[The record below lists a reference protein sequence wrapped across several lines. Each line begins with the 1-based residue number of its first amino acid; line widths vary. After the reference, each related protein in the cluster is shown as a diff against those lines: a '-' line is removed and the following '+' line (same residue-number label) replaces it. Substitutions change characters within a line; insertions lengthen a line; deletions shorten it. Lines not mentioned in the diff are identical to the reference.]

1 MRDRS
6 RPGDYYV
13 IDTRTG
19 FKRWASDTVRE
30 STGLRV
36 EDADPDHPQDFVRG
50 RKDRQRVPFAR
61 PVPTAVF
68 VDGEFDGSFSSA
80 FDRYGIFE
88 V

>member
-36 EDADPDHPQDFVRG
+36 EDADPDHPQDYVRG
-50 RKDRQRVPFAR
+50 RKDRQRVPFTR
-61 PVPTAVF
+61 PIPVHSF
-68 VDGEFDGSFSSA
+68 VGEGPGYA
-80 FDRYGIFE
+80 YGLLLALTTPA
-88 V
+88 